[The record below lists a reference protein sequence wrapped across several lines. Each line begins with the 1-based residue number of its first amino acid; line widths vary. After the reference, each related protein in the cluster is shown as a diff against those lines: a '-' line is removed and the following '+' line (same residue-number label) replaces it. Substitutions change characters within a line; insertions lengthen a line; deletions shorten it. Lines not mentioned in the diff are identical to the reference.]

1 MMFPLNNGDAA
12 PDFQLTDVFDQPWKL
27 SDHSGKMIFLYFGRG
42 EYCPTTRGELANFDS
57 FAHLISKMNCEMVFL
72 MNGGRKEHR
81 AVAEALRLRPRILV
95 DDDGTVG
102 ETYGIYGVNHND
114 MKRDDYKNYIA
125 PSAYLIN
132 ADGTIAGCW
141 RSSLPRGLPDAE
153 TLLGILVYAQHNGW
167 KY

>member
-1 MMFPLNNGDAA
+1 MFPLNNGDAA
-12 PDFQLTDVFDQPWKL
+12 PDFELTDVFDKQWKL
-27 SDHSGKMIFLYFGRG
+27 SDHKGKMVFLYFGRG
-42 EYCPTTRGELANFDS
+42 EYCPTTRGEFANFDS
-57 FAHLISKMNCEMVFL
+57 FAHLFSKMNCEMVFL

-81 AVAEALRLRPRILV
+81 AIAEALRMRPRILV

-114 MKRDDYKNYIA
+114 TKRDDYKNYIA

-132 ADGTIAGCW
+132 ADGTVAGCW
-141 RSSLPRGLPDAE
+141 RSSLPRGLPTAE
-153 TLLGILVYAQHNGW
+153 TLLGILVYAQHNDW